1 MTEAPSLVATVPGP
15 ENCASETNEEEVG
28 TEVIQ
33 QRSARS
39 LQKSLSAQSPMSVS
53 HIHKSF
59 TSPSAI
65 VMAAGTILAMCAGAV
80 NVVAMLQLG
89 AYVSHVSGAVA
100 TIGVRAE
107 GIQMGRDT
115 PEEFREACLIVAS
128 FIFGALLC
136 GLLIAKNEVHF
147 GKSLYGV
154 ALMGNSLLLAIA
166 TYLDHS
172 EPALYFAAAAC
183 GLQNGMCTMHFGTVV
198 RTTHVTGLAT
208 DLGTAC
214 GRLLARFLRSGCRR
228 SRMNEFDRAEV
239 EVDMKR
245 IRVFCLL
252 GSGFSVGVLGGAF
265 LQQWLGVHTLLVPAS
280 ITGISGLAY
289 SCFGRTMAKRLQQME
304 VGRLEADVDEVN
316 HILQRTQTYLKQ
328 LRKKMLASK
337 SGLSARTPGQAD
349 LNAAIELDDRMGH
362 MLEVMRS
369 VEESMHELYG
379 SKLASAKL

>member
-1 MTEAPSLVATVPGP
+1 
-15 ENCASETNEEEVG
+15 
-28 TEVIQ
+28 
-33 QRSARS
+33 
-39 LQKSLSAQSPMSVS
+39 
-53 HIHKSF
+53 
-59 TSPSAI
+59 
-65 VMAAGTILAMCAGAV
+65 
-80 NVVAMLQLG
+80 
-89 AYVSHVSGAVA
+89 
-100 TIGVRAE
+100 
-107 GIQMGRDT
+107 
-115 PEEFREACLIVAS
+115 
-128 FIFGALLC
+128 
-136 GLLIAKNEVHF
+136 
-147 GKSLYGV
+147 
-154 ALMGNSLLLAIA
+154 
-166 TYLDHS
+166 
-172 EPALYFAAAAC
+172 
-183 GLQNGMCTMHFGTVV
+183 
-198 RTTHVTGLAT
+198 
-208 DLGTAC
+208 
-214 GRLLARFLRSGCRR
+214 
-228 SRMNEFDRAEV
+228 MNEFDRAEV

-289 SCFGRTMAKRLQQME
+289 SCFGRTMAKRLQQIE